1 MMSEHEKEQTHI
13 LSKRK
18 CIMMSRPVP
27 LMFVSGP
34 PVYTHV
40 PFVDEE
46 STSVFAKVEEGEEEE
61 ELQTMVADSIE
72 KKEVDPPILAKVQKV
87 QSPIGQKVYKNLTF
101 VLDDEEII
109 GNVAKVD
116 GNTMT
121 IELNGDEDKIVAL
134 ELNELRNII
143 WRGKSLPEN

>member
-1 MMSEHEKEQTHI
+1 MSEHEKEQTHI

-40 PFVDEE
+40 PFVEEE
-46 STSVFAKVEEGEEEE
+46 STSVFVLEEEE
-61 ELQTMVADSIE
+61 PQMIATEPIE
-72 KKEVDPPILAKVQKV
+72 VKEVDPSILAKVQKI
-87 QSPIGQKVYKNLTF
+87 QSPIGQKVYKRLTF
-101 VLDDEEII
+101 VLDDDEII

-116 GNTMT
+116 GNTMM
-121 IELNGDEDKIVAL
+121 IEVNGDGDKVVAL
-134 ELNELRNII
+134 ELNELSDIK

>member
-46 STSVFAKVEEGEEEE
+46 STSVFAKVEEEE
-61 ELQTMVADSIE
+61 ELQTAVADAME
-72 KKEVDPPILAKVQKV
+72 RKEVDPSILAKVQKV
-87 QSPIGQKVYKNLTF
+87 QSPIGQKVYKKLTF

-121 IELNGDEDKIVAL
+121 IEVDGDEDKIIDL

>member
-1 MMSEHEKEQTHI
+1 
-13 LSKRK
+13 
-18 CIMMSRPVP
+18 MMSRPVP

-46 STSVFAKVEEGEEEE
+46 STSMFVKEEEA
-61 ELQTMVADSIE
+61 ELQTVVADPIE
-72 KKEVDPPILAKVQKV
+72 LKEVDPSILAKVQKV
-87 QSPIGQKVYKNLTF
+87 QSPIGQKVYKKLTF
-101 VLDDEEII
+101 VLDDDEVI

-116 GNTMT
+116 GNTMM
-121 IELNGDEDKIVAL
+121 IEVDGDKDKIVAL
-134 ELNELRNII
+134 ELSELRNII

>member
-1 MMSEHEKEQTHI
+1 
-13 LSKRK
+13 
-18 CIMMSRPVP
+18 MMSRPVP

-46 STSVFAKVEEGEEEE
+46 STSMFVKEEETE
-61 ELQTMVADSIE
+61 TESQAITADPVETI
-72 KKEVDPPILAKVQKV
+72 EVDPSILAKVQKV
-87 QSPIGQKVYKNLTF
+87 QSPIGQKVYKRLTF
-101 VLDDEEII
+101 VLDNEEIK
-109 GNVAKVD
+109 GNVAEVD
-116 GNTMT
+116 GNTMM
-121 IELNGDEDKIVAL
+121 IKVDGDEDKIVAL